1 VCLEKEALRG
11 GSRPSIGNGAASRP
25 VFSPD
30 GSEIA
35 FTATYDGNA
44 DVYVTPA
51 NGGTPRRSA
60 GLPGRGRS
68 SIAIGRTYSRN

>member
-51 NGGTPRRSA
+51 NGGTWKIIHSHYIQRKVKQ
-60 GLPGRGRS
+60 
-68 SIAIGRTYSRN
+68 TVY